1 MLRRSILVTINRSSM
16 YHIMLADREI
26 NSCKVRSSVLR
37 PKICTKDMMPH
48 VAIYNIIMSRQSTD
62 LRKGIAITL
71 FFFINPPTDQRV
83 APING
88 TFTTDS
94 TFSAQLNSVF
104 TPDRVTSP

>member
-1 MLRRSILVTINRSSM
+1 MIISQVTKYQTQFAAIIMKFCRVVSVVLPHSS
-16 YHIMLADREI
+16 
-26 NSCKVRSSVLR
+26 
-37 PKICTKDMMPH
+37 CTTHALKNGYKD
-48 VAIYNIIMSRQSTD
+48 ISTMSRQSTD
-62 LRKGIAITL
+62 FFSGISITL
-71 FFFINPPTDQRV
+71 FFFINPPTDQRA